1 MSTKFNIKEEIRIP
15 YFDHDKKLV
24 NTIKKSGK
32 RRNMSF
38 IAFAVRKVKN
48 IFLYRLTYNCPL
60 NSWRIKMHRWR
71 GVNIGH
77 NVYIGMHSVIDNAY
91 PEYIYIEDNVSLAGE
106 VTVIA
111 HSNPYEHFRPIIES
125 RVAPVVIKEGAWI
138 GLKAALLPGV
148 TVGVKSIIAAGT
160 MVDKDVPDYSIAK
173 GNPMKIIT
181 NYESLMS

>member
-91 PEYIYIEDNVSLAGE
+91 PEYIYI
-106 VTVIA
+106 
-111 HSNPYEHFRPIIES
+111 
-125 RVAPVVIKEGAWI
+125 
-138 GLKAALLPGV
+138 
-148 TVGVKSIIAAGT
+148 
-160 MVDKDVPDYSIAK
+160 
-173 GNPMKIIT
+173 
-181 NYESLMS
+181 